1 MLGRV
6 VGDGVRDKTEALED
20 FIDDAALLV
29 PVLGRMEGI
38 GGAASVTSQL
48 HCRYNISGQAS
59 ADAPRRHTLKN
70 SPNAEL

>member
-1 MLGRV
+1 VVGRV
-6 VGDGVRDKTEALED
+6 VADGVRDKTEALDD

-48 HCRYNISGQAS
+48 HCRYCISAQAS
-59 ADAPRRHTLKN
+59 ADTQ
-70 SPNAEL
+70 

>member
-1 MLGRV
+1 MGRV
-6 VGDGVRDKTEALED
+6 VADGERDKPEALED

-48 HCRYNISGQAS
+48 HCRYNISAEAS
-59 ADAPRRHTLKN
+59 ADVRQRHTLKN